1 MAANGWCPSGRLFE
15 AAACETPIVSDWWD
29 GLDHF
34 LAPGSEI
41 FVVRTMEDALAA
53 LDLDGASKQRIG
65 RAARDRILAEHT
77 SAIRLSEFER
87 LVSAARAASAPHLA
101 HAESA

>member
-15 AAACETPIVSDWWD
+15 AAACETPIVSDWFD

-34 LAPGSEI
+34 LTPGAEI
-41 FVVRTMEDALAA
+41 FVVRTTEDALAA
-53 LDLDGASKQRIG
+53 LDLDYATKQRIG

-77 SAIRLSEFER
+77 SGIRLSEFER
-87 LVSAARAASAPHLA
+87 LVSAPRAAPAPRFA
-101 HAESA
+101 HAESV